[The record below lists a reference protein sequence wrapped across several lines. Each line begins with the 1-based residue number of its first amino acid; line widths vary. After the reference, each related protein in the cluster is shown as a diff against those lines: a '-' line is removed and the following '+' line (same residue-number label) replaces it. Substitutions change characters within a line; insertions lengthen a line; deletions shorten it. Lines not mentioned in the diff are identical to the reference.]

1 MFIGT
6 FNNFVLEPIK
16 SYTSNGKSGEEQVAD
31 YEREIEKLMQE
42 TLSSTQRSAQHLHS
56 AEQHGI
62 NTAQN
67 LLEQREKLERTE
79 KNLDEINYTT
89 QQTQRSLNSL
99 KSVFGGFFKNKFSK
113 APQKPQSEVSFCMFE
128 TFTKLINRF

>member
-1 MFIGT
+1 
-6 FNNFVLEPIK
+6 
-16 SYTSNGKSGEEQVAD
+16 
-31 YEREIEKLMQE
+31 MQE
-42 TLSSTQRSAQHLHS
+42 TLGSTQRSAQHLHS
-56 AEQHGI
+56 AEQHGT
-62 NTAQN
+62 NTARN

-113 APQKPQSEVSFCMFE
+113 APQKTQAEVSNSNII
-128 TFTKLINRF
+128 LINFANLDCSVRFGQPVDSNTRKHQQCVNDIKQKYHL